1 MLLSTGQARKPVVRH
16 IVGEWRRELGL
27 ALHCLL
33 TQEEGNLLG
42 DTLDMF
48 VTLANTRLDMT

>member
-1 MLLSTGQARKPVVRH
+1 MLSTGRARKPVVRH
-16 IVGEWRRELGL
+16 IVGEWRRELEV

-33 TQEEGNLLG
+33 TQEEGNLLR

-48 VTLANTRLDMT
+48 VTLANTRLDIT